1 MKFIRGGLGKG
12 GLRFLSTKLLQQRR
26 SHGRGDWLR
35 LLLLTNM
42 LLCFGLVV
50 LYVLRNRLV
59 G

>member
-12 GLRFLSTKLLQQRR
+12 GLRYFSARFLMPHRR
-26 SHGRGDWLR
+26 QGRSDWLR

-50 LYVLRNRLV
+50 LYVLRNRL